1 MAIDQVATVEVRVNG
16 EEAKQ
21 ELKNLEAIAS
31 GLKKELAD
39 AYNAGD
45 TSKIKQVTSELR
57 KTEAQIKTLKKDTT
71 ALTEVMNNLDKA
83 TPKEL
88 RATLTAINR
97 QLNSGHIKRGSAEW
111 KYYQQQA
118 KLVTAELQKIKIE
131 VQETEGWL
139 TRFNNGLTKWGGLL
153 ATGAA
158 TITGVSM
165 ALNTLRSNRDSK
177 ESSQAEL
184 KALTGLDDESIQW
197 LTRQAE
203 ILSTAMDESGL
214 RIRQSSDEILQAY
227 MLIGS
232 KKPELLKDK
241 EALNAVTIE
250 AMRLAAA
257 AKIDL
262 KDAVTA
268 TTVSLNMYG
277 ESADKAARYVNVLAA
292 GSKEGAADVSAQAA
306 AIKNAGVAAA
316 GAGVSIEGL
325 QGTIQMLAEKGL
337 EAESAGTALR
347 KFFLVLQTG
356 PDETNPKVVG
366 LQTALENLNK
376 KSLTAAQIQA
386 MFGEEAFSAATIL
399 IDNADKV
406 QQYTEAVTDTNIAME
421 QAAIN
426 SDTNEAKMAQYRN
439 RIKEAGIELAER
451 LNPSLSMLT
460 GWTTKIITTL
470 PTLIDWFVK
479 YKGTV
484 IGSAAA
490 LAGLIAYKKADVAW
504 SKLQVLW
511 NEKVLVSLG
520 NLFKLIKANPWAFL
534 IVGVAAVVGKLI
546 DLKREQDALT
556 ESQKT
561 MARISK
567 ESAEKYTEQEARIRM
582 LSSTVNNSN
591 FSYRERLRCLNEL
604 KDIVPGY
611 NATLDEEGR
620 LMNSNTDAIK
630 DYLIQLEKQ
639 IKMEAAREEL
649 AELYKKQRK
658 MTNEQKE
665 LEVEVKDA
673 KASVNAANFAA
684 SRRSQGLGT
693 SGTRALSSGMDA
705 GVRQATD
712 RLNKANQALSKTKQQ
727 LQEINQAIKDVNNEI
742 AQNTI
747 ISPNTEDIKT
757 ENPTPVVPVNQN
769 DDKKENPL
777 VIAENKR
784 YYDELA
790 DLKKSYL
797 ASDEMTQQ
805 EYTRFMEDLEMRHLE
820 NMMAIAGLEPE
831 KRQQLE
837 QKILEM
843 RIKFKEE
850 CARLEQEDADKASE
864 EAFTRMEKQYQL
876 EVQEATRKHYDSLSS
891 EEEYYQELEDIQRKY
906 YEDVLNLTQISE
918 KRKSEIQQQIEKQNL
933 SKSEKNYNEHKE
945 KVRSTLQM
953 AQEIGK
959 EFGTTFADLV
969 TDSEATLGDYMKA
982 TVNLILETLQ
992 KIMIA
997 SIAETQIKNIT
1008 SLGFLGLAKA
1018 AGEVALITAAFETAK
1033 ALIGSFYTGGYTGD
1047 GRWDEPRGVVHAGE
1061 FVANR
1066 YAVSNPEVRPVLDLI
1081 DQAQRNNTIGSLKAS
1096 DISMVSNPVIYR
1108 EPGQTIIQQ
1117 DEGLII
1123 MLRHTNDVITKLSKK
1138 LDEPILTYTKATG
1151 KMGINEAQKLVKKMN
1166 NNASRLKI

>member
-39 AYNAGD
+39 AYNAGN

-118 KLVTAELQKIKIE
+118 KLVTAELQKIKAE

-165 ALNTLRSNRDSK
+165 ALNTLRKNRDSK

-203 ILSTAMDESGL
+203 ILSTTMDESGL

-337 EAESAGTALR
+337 EAEPAGTALR

-470 PTLIDWFVK
+470 PTLIDWFIK

-484 IGSAAA
+484 IGSTAA
-490 LAGLIAYKKADVAW
+490 LSGLIVYKKADVAW

-534 IVGVAAVVGKLI
+534 FVGVAAVVGKLI

-582 LSSTVNNSN
+582 LSNTVNNSN

-673 KASVNAANFAA
+673 KSSVNAANFAA

-712 RLNKANQALSKTKQQ
+712 RLNKVNQALSKTKQQ

-831 KRQQLE
+831 KRQQIE

-876 EVQEATRKHYDSLSS
+876 EVQEATQKHYDSLSS

-906 YEDVLNLTQISE
+906 YEDVLNSTQISE

>member
-118 KLVTAELQKIKIE
+118 KLVTAELQKIKTE

-203 ILSTAMDESGL
+203 ILSTTMDESGL

-277 ESADKAARYVNVLAA
+277 ESADQAARYVNVLAA

-316 GAGVSIEGL
+316 GAGVNIEGL

-337 EAESAGTALR
+337 EAEPAGTALR

-439 RIKEAGIELAER
+439 RIKEAGIELMER
-451 LNPSLSMLT
+451 LNPSLSALT
-460 GWTTKIITTL
+460 GWTTKIIVTL
-470 PTLIDWFVK
+470 PVLIDWFVK
-479 YKGTV
+479 YKGIIIT
-484 IGSAAA
+484 SAAA
-490 LAGLIAYKKADVAW
+490 ITAYTVAVNASTIATKVYNTWTKIATATTTGFNT
-504 SKLQVLW
+504 VL
-511 NEKVLVSLG
+511 
-520 NLFKLIKANPWAFL
+520 KANPFGLVVAGLTAISTALISYVIPNTKKAKDAQKDYNDELEKTSKISEAFVGINKRANNL
-534 IVGVAAVVGKLI
+534 DKLNDRQKQNLKADAQAELAIVEDKLTKEEIAYNEQFEKEKKRIQERKDINETTRSVLMKGLDGKFKAQRQAI
-546 DLKREQDALT
+546 EALT
-556 ESQKT
+556 KQ
-561 MARISK
+561 R
-567 ESAEKYTEQEARIRM
+567 TELQNIID
-582 LSSTVNNSN
+582 
-591 FSYRERLRCLNEL
+591 
-604 KDIVPGY
+604 KIPDIV
-611 NATLDEEGR
+611 N
-620 LMNSNTDAIK
+620 
-630 DYLIQLEKQ
+630 
-639 IKMEAAREEL
+639 
-649 AELYKKQRK
+649 
-658 MTNEQKE
+658 
-665 LEVEVKDA
+665 
-673 KASVNAANFAA
+673 
-684 SRRSQGLGT
+684 
-693 SGTRALSSGMDA
+693 
-705 GVRQATD
+705 
-712 RLNKANQALSKTKQQ
+712 
-727 LQEINQAIKDVNNEI
+727 
-742 AQNTI
+742 
-747 ISPNTEDIKT
+747 
-757 ENPTPVVPVNQN
+757 PVVDTNSESTTGEN
-769 DDKKENPL
+769 NGSHTTKENPL
-777 VIAENKR
+777 ITAENKR

-797 ASDEMTQQ
+797 VNDEMTQQ

-876 EVQEATRKHYDSLSS
+876 EIQEATQKHYEQLTS
-891 EEEYYQELEDIQRKY
+891 EEEYWKQVSDIQNRY
-906 YEDVLNLTQISE
+906 YNSLLQSTQISE
-918 KRKSEIQQQIEKQNL
+918 EKKAEIIKAIEDKQL
-933 SKSEKNYNEHKE
+933 QDSKKVYDE
-945 KVRSTLQM
+945 KVRQFDAMSNAMQGVATELGQGLAEFFAGEEKSFGSFM
-953 AQEIGK
+953 ANI
-959 EFGTTFADLV
+959 LV
-969 TDSEATLGDYMKA
+969 IMLNALEKQLIATQA
-982 TVNLILETLQ
+982 
-992 KIMIA
+992 A
-997 SIAETQIKNIT
+997 AIAEVTIKDIT
-1008 SLGFLGLAKA
+1008 SKGVLIGMATAAAKI
-1018 AGEVALITAAFETAK
+1018 ALITAAFETAK
-1033 ALIGSFYTGGYTGD
+1033 GILGSFDTGGYTGD
-1047 GRWDEPRGVVHAGE
+1047 GRWNEPRGVVHAGE

-1066 YAVSNPEVRPVLDLI
+1066 YAVRNPEIRPVLDLI
-1081 DQAQRNNTIGSLKAS
+1081 DQAQRNNTIGSLTAEDVSAVLSGNSTTTNNNYYQQSAS
-1096 DISMVSNPVIYR
+1096 SNHEMAAVIM
-1108 EPGQTIIQQ
+1108 QNIKCM
-1117 DEGLII
+1117 DKLIKR
-1123 MLRHTNDVITKLSKK
+1123 LN
-1138 LDEPILTYTKATG
+1138 EPIFTYTKATG
-1151 KMGINEAQKLVKKMN
+1151 KMGINEAQDLVNRMKLNVTRNIKK
-1166 NNASRLKI
+1166 

>member
-1 MAIDQVATVEVRVNG
+1 MAINQVATVEVRVNG

-21 ELKNLEAIAS
+21 ELKDLEKYATS
-31 GLKKELAD
+31 LKGQLAD
-39 AYNAGD
+39 AYKAGD

-111 KYYQQQA
+111 KYYQQQV
-118 KLVTAELQKIKIE
+118 KLVTAELQKIKTE
-131 VQETEGWL
+131 VQETEGWI

-203 ILSTAMDESGL
+203 ILSTTMDESGL

-277 ESADKAARYVNVLAA
+277 ESADQAARYVNVLAA

-337 EAESAGTALR
+337 EAEPAGTALR

-439 RIKEAGIELAER
+439 RIKEAGIELMER
-451 LNPSLSMLT
+451 LNPSLSALT
-460 GWTTKIITTL
+460 GWTTKIIVTL
-470 PTLIDWFVK
+470 PVLIDWFVK
-479 YKGTV
+479 YKGIIITSATAIAAYTV
-484 IGSAAA
+484 AVNAST
-490 LAGLIAYKKADVAW
+490 IATKAYNTWTKIATATTTGFNT
-504 SKLQVLW
+504 VL
-511 NEKVLVSLG
+511 
-520 NLFKLIKANPWAFL
+520 KANPFGLVVAGLTAISTALISYVIPNTKKAKDAQKDYNDELEKTSKISEAFVGINKRANNL
-534 IVGVAAVVGKLI
+534 DKLNDRQKQNLKADAQAELAIVEDKLTKEEIAYNEQFEKEKKRIQERKDINETTRSVLMKGLDGKFKAQRQAI
-546 DLKREQDALT
+546 EALT
-556 ESQKT
+556 KQ
-561 MARISK
+561 R
-567 ESAEKYTEQEARIRM
+567 TELQNIID
-582 LSSTVNNSN
+582 
-591 FSYRERLRCLNEL
+591 
-604 KDIVPGY
+604 KIPDIV
-611 NATLDEEGR
+611 N
-620 LMNSNTDAIK
+620 
-630 DYLIQLEKQ
+630 
-639 IKMEAAREEL
+639 
-649 AELYKKQRK
+649 
-658 MTNEQKE
+658 
-665 LEVEVKDA
+665 
-673 KASVNAANFAA
+673 
-684 SRRSQGLGT
+684 
-693 SGTRALSSGMDA
+693 
-705 GVRQATD
+705 
-712 RLNKANQALSKTKQQ
+712 
-727 LQEINQAIKDVNNEI
+727 
-742 AQNTI
+742 
-747 ISPNTEDIKT
+747 
-757 ENPTPVVPVNQN
+757 PVVDTNSEPTTGENN
-769 DDKKENPL
+769 GSHTTKENPL
-777 VIAENKR
+777 ITAENKR

-797 ASDEMTQQ
+797 ANDEMTQQ

-850 CARLEQEDADKASE
+850 CNKLDEEGANEASE

-876 EVQEATRKHYDSLSS
+876 EIQEATQKHYEQLTS
-891 EEEYYQELEDIQRKY
+891 EEEYWKQVSDIQNRY
-906 YEDVLNLTQISE
+906 YNSLLQSTQISE
-918 KRKSEIQQQIEKQNL
+918 EKKAEIIKAIEDKQL
-933 SKSEKNYNEHKE
+933 QDSKKVYDE
-945 KVRSTLQM
+945 KVRQFDAMSNAMQGVATELGQGLAEFFAGEEKSFGSFM
-953 AQEIGK
+953 ANI
-959 EFGTTFADLV
+959 LV
-969 TDSEATLGDYMKA
+969 IMLNALEKQLIATQA
-982 TVNLILETLQ
+982 
-992 KIMIA
+992 A
-997 SIAETQIKNIT
+997 AIAEVTIKDIT
-1008 SLGFLGLAKA
+1008 SKGVLIGMATAAAKI
-1018 AGEVALITAAFETAK
+1018 ALITAAFETAK
-1033 ALIGSFYTGGYTGD
+1033 GILGSFDTGGYTGD
-1047 GRWDEPRGVVHAGE
+1047 GRWNEPRGVVHAGE

-1066 YAVSNPEVRPVLDLI
+1066 YAVQNPVVRPVLDLI
-1081 DQAQRNNTIGSLKAS
+1081 DQAQRNNTIGSLTAEDVSAVLSGNSTTTNNNYYQQSAS
-1096 DISMVSNPVIYR
+1096 FNHEMAAVIM
-1108 EPGQTIIQQ
+1108 QNIKCM
-1117 DEGLII
+1117 DKLIKR
-1123 MLRHTNDVITKLSKK
+1123 LN
-1138 LDEPILTYTKATG
+1138 EPIFTYTKATG
-1151 KMGINEAQKLVKKMN
+1151 KMGINEAQDLVNRMKLNVTRNIKK
-1166 NNASRLKI
+1166 

>member
-39 AYNAGD
+39 AYNAGN

-118 KLVTAELQKIKIE
+118 KLVTAELQKIKTE

-165 ALNTLRSNRDSK
+165 ALNTLRKNRDSK

-203 ILSTAMDESGL
+203 ILSTTMDESGL

-277 ESADKAARYVNVLAA
+277 ESADQAARYVNVLAA

-337 EAESAGTALR
+337 EAEPAGTALR

-520 NLFKLIKANPWAFL
+520 NLFKLIKAYPWAFL

-673 KASVNAANFAA
+673 KSSVNAANFAA

-820 NMMAIAGLEPE
+820 NMMAIAGIEPE

-876 EVQEATRKHYDSLSS
+876 EVQEATQKHYDSLSS

-906 YEDVLNLTQISE
+906 YEDVLNSTQISE

>member
-118 KLVTAELQKIKIE
+118 KLVTAELQKIKTE

-337 EAESAGTALR
+337 EAEPAGTALR

-673 KASVNAANFAA
+673 KSSVNAANFAA

-850 CARLEQEDADKASE
+850 CVRLEQEDADKASE

-876 EVQEATRKHYDSLSS
+876 EVQEATQKHYDNLSS

-906 YEDVLNLTQISE
+906 YEDVLNSTQISE